1 MILVA
6 GTYSILL
13 SHWNGT
19 NKFNIFLLVSFL
31 SSFPQTHRDKLEHY
45 EQSCAVDS
53 VTKKCAGKTTSCR
66 KALIGILGTP
76 LRTSCACQGTDLSQ
90 LYDCLGWQRLLWLNP
105 CVGEWFKWF
114 QVEQKTKRLIDTN
127 YSWGSKG
134 VPCATTDGDGIT
146 YHDNNSSNNHYNNNH
161 NNTCSNHKESHYN
174 NNNYNFPAHAC
185 TTTSVTAT
193 TTSISCKWSP
203 SLQPQMSNDNS
214 YLN

>member
-1 MILVA
+1 MERINSIFSFF
-6 GTYSILL
+6 YSI
-13 SHWNGT
+13 N
-19 NKFNIFLLVSFL
+19 
-31 SSFPQTHRDKLEHY
+31 RDKLEHY

-105 CVGEWFKWF
+105 CVGKWFEWF
-114 QVEQKTKRLIDTN
+114 QVENKTKHLIDTN
-127 YSWGSKG
+127 YSRGSKG

-146 YHDNNSSNNHYNNNH
+146 YYDNNSSNNHYNNDH

-174 NNNYNFPAHAC
+174 NNNYNFPTYAC

-193 TTSISCKWSP
+193 TTSISCKWFP
-203 SLQPQMSNDNS
+203 SLQPQMNHDNVIS
-214 YLN
+214 INFSTNIILQHPHSWIQTP